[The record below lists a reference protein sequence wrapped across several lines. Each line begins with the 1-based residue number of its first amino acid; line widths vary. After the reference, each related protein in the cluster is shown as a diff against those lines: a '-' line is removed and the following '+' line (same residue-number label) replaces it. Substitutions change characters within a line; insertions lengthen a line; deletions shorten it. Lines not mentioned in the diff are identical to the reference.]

1 MGKSKI
7 ETIKEE
13 HKLSANRAT
22 GSGQKVESFKYTE
35 SNITFLRHRQCALS
49 HLGRILRDNLS
60 VCHFSIRKMS

>member
-22 GSGQKVESFKYTE
+22 GSGQKVESFKYTGFE
-35 SNITFLRHRQCALS
+35 QNHVILNFFFVLFCFASDRGRNIYLP
-49 HLGRILRDNLS
+49 
-60 VCHFSIRKMS
+60 